1 MQRNRQLKRNRNA
14 LDIEVDRELEAQP
27 EPSPA
32 QQAKKASGEARRD
45 RHYKNTWHAKKA
57 KRHTVMR
64 GVCAAGLEAGVV
76 VASEVVEARVVTQLE
91 AWVEACSMRALLGSL
106 LLGLAVRGWFTR
118 LWVLPDGQEV
128 FEEIPAELAVI
139 PDLAN
144 RNMYLQ
150 LIRGLPPP
158 SRRSQPSEA
167 VEDVLALYPGL
178 HDRLKAVPRYPH
190 DSNTVDD
197 VGTKL
202 ETNFA
207 NSLTELFPRRVEQA
221 VALAGSGCSPGVWC
235 WCMSSGPAGWLRPV
249 RSMAKR
255 SRIRGLMC
263 STSNGIRFYDR
274 DVSAALNIARIAAG
288 PGRPRELSSWRGRP
302 AMPNPG
308 RPGQD
313 QQHSLSRRLSIRNMT
328 AANTTLLTTRIT
340 ESLIRRRAE
349 HNDGMLSN
357 LEEVALH
364 QQNIGQIEALG
375 RLCPHLKILYLQN
388 NLISKLENLHKLKEL
403 EYLNMAV
410 NNVTRIQ
417 NLQRCES
424 LRKLDLTINF
434 VDLAGLLT
442 ISSLQVMPQSGQM
455 TCHAMLTPCSAARC
469 MVHGAWHMQH
479 APTACVQ
486 GLVHLQELT
495 LMGNPCTEWSGYRP
509 YVIAKLARLT
519 KLVSSCSAVQDGV
532 DVKRSERIAALQQ
545 LPGLEA
551 QLRAAVIEQGLDP
564 DLVSKQVEDD
574 SLYDEEGKVKETGS
588 LDEVSGEMRRPW
600 CPATRL
606 LDHMEMTKMNQEAE
620 ARKKSGASKGLEDG
634 SGRPSRHQDFPV
646 IQDGER
652 IMQRNEGRWEFS
664 MEENDKGDALE
675 LEVDAGKYL
684 DTSLIKADVQPTY
697 VRLLIKGKL
706 LQLLL
711 PCEVKPDASSAQRSQ
726 ATGRLVLT
734 MPKEDKLAPLNI
746 ALLRPK
752 QASAAAQGQSAQL
765 TAHAT
770 KRLTK
775 PCAPEQ
781 GEDSGSEGELQGAA
795 AEVEGQGRL
804 QPEQALRKQRA
815 AVTGVLN
822 NLKLGQ
828 AYKLKAVRKATVVAS
843 SHGGGAGG
851 GGDDDDDALPDL

>member
-1 MQRNRQLKRNRNA
+1 
-14 LDIEVDRELEAQP
+14 
-27 EPSPA
+27 
-32 QQAKKASGEARRD
+32 
-45 RHYKNTWHAKKA
+45 
-57 KRHTVMR
+57 
-64 GVCAAGLEAGVV
+64 
-76 VASEVVEARVVTQLE
+76 
-91 AWVEACSMRALLGSL
+91 
-106 LLGLAVRGWFTR
+106 
-118 LWVLPDGQEV
+118 
-128 FEEIPAELAVI
+128 
-139 PDLAN
+139 
-144 RNMYLQ
+144 
-150 LIRGLPPP
+150 
-158 SRRSQPSEA
+158 
-167 VEDVLALYPGL
+167 
-178 HDRLKAVPRYPH
+178 
-190 DSNTVDD
+190 
-197 VGTKL
+197 
-202 ETNFA
+202 
-207 NSLTELFPRRVEQA
+207 
-221 VALAGSGCSPGVWC
+221 
-235 WCMSSGPAGWLRPV
+235 
-249 RSMAKR
+249 
-255 SRIRGLMC
+255 
-263 STSNGIRFYDR
+263 
-274 DVSAALNIARIAAG
+274 
-288 PGRPRELSSWRGRP
+288 
-302 AMPNPG
+302 
-308 RPGQD
+308 
-313 QQHSLSRRLSIRNMT
+313 MT

-442 ISSLQVMPQSGQM
+442 ISSLQ
-455 TCHAMLTPCSAARC
+455 
-469 MVHGAWHMQH
+469 
-479 APTACVQ
+479 

-519 KLVSSCSAVQDGV
+519 KLDGV

-620 ARKKSGASKGLEDG
+620 ARKKSGASKGLEEG

-697 VRLLIKGKL
+697 LRLLIKGKL

-828 AYKLKAVRKATVVAS
+828 AYKLKAVRKATVVS
-843 SHGGGAGG
+843 SSYEGGACGGG
-851 GGDDDDDALPDL
+851 DDDDALPDL